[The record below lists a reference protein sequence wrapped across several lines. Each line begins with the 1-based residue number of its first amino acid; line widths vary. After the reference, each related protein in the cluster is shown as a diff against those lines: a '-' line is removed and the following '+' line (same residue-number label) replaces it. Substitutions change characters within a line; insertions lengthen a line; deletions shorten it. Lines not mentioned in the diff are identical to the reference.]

1 MAPKPSVQQGQNF
14 AVTNVGPFSELG
26 QYSFEPEGRPAL
38 PGKVFLKSVLQL
50 TGAEISLNH
59 LPPKKSMPFYH
70 THQHNEEI
78 YIVVSG
84 EGEYQVDDVVFPI
97 REGSVVRVDC
107 AGERC
112 LRSTG
117 DRGLSFVTVQVVTGS
132 HSGET
137 IEDGVGCERR
147 VRWVGKTRLE

>member
-1 MAPKPSVQQGQNF
+1 MSSKPSVQQGHHF
-14 AVTNVGPFSELG
+14 AVTNAGPFADLG
-26 QYSFEPEGRPAL
+26 QYAFEPEGMPAL
-38 PGKVFLKSVLQL
+38 PGKLFLKSVLQL
-50 TGAEISLNH
+50 TGAEVSLNH
-59 LPPKKSMPFYH
+59 LPAKTSMLFYH
-70 THQHNEEI
+70 THQRNEEI

-117 DRGLSFVTVQVVTGS
+117 DRGLSFITVQVVTGS

-137 IEDGVGCERR
+137 IEDGVGCDRR
-147 VRWVGKTRLE
+147 VSWVGKTRLE